1 MTENQ
6 KTVCDVVRVKG
17 SGLHTGIDVILSI
30 VPSEANTGINF
41 VRVDLEN
48 NPVIKADVD
57 NVTDVQ
63 RGTTISQNNASVS
76 TVEHLLAAL
85 TGLGIDNCVIEVN
98 APEVPIMDG
107 SSKPFIDAIKKV
119 GVKDLG
125 VEKDFLIIS
134 EIIKYTDPESGI
146 ELMAVPHDNYSV
158 VSMIDFNS
166 KVLGKQHATLDKIED
181 FEKEVS
187 DCRTFCF
194 LHELEYL
201 LDNNLIKGG
210 DLDNAIVVV
219 DKMVSQEE
227 LNRLSIVFNKKKVL
241 VKEEGILNN
250 LDLKYV
256 NEPARHKL
264 LDIVGD
270 LTLVGKPI
278 KGKIIA
284 TKPGHASNVAFGKL
298 LKQFGKKI
306 MSKVPD
312 YDLYNTVLDVE
323 GIKKIL
329 PHRPPF
335 LFVDRVIELT
345 PERVV
350 GVKNVS
356 VNEDIFRGHFPG
368 QPIFPGVLQVEAMAQ
383 VGGILVLAGLENPE
397 NYLTFFMKIEKV
409 KFRKMVLP
417 GDTIVFD
424 LTYASPYRRG
434 IAHMKGIATVNGQV
448 VAEAEMMA
456 KIQKIK

>member
-6 KTVCDVVRVKG
+6 KTVCDEVLLKG
-17 SGLHTGIDVILSI
+17 SGLHTGIDVNL
-30 VPSEANTGINF
+30 VLCPAQANAGIKF
-41 VRVDLEN
+41 VRVDLDQH
-48 NPVIKADVD
+48 PMIDADVD
-57 NVTDVQ
+57 NVTEVE
-63 RGTTISQNNASVS
+63 RGTTISKNGASVS

-85 TGLGIDNCVIEVN
+85 TGLGIDNCVIKVN
-98 APEVPIMDG
+98 APEIPIMDG
-107 SSKPFIDAIKKV
+107 SSKPFLDAIKKV
-119 GVKDLG
+119 GIQDLG
-125 VEKDFLIIS
+125 IEKDYLVITEPIRYQDT
-134 EIIKYTDPESGI
+134 ENGI
-146 ELMAVPHDNYSV
+146 ELLAIPDDHYSL

-166 KVLGKQHATLDKIED
+166 KVLGKQHANLDKIED
-181 FEKEVS
+181 FEGEVAS
-187 DCRTFCF
+187 CRTFCF
-194 LHELEYL
+194 LHELEHL
-201 LDNNLIKGG
+201 LNHNLIKGG
-210 DLDNAIVVV
+210 DLENAIVVV
-219 DKMVSQEE
+219 DKGVSQKE
-227 LNRLSIVFNKKKVL
+227 LDRLASVFKKDKIS

-250 LDLKYV
+250 VDLRYV

-284 TKPGHASNVAFGKL
+284 TKPGHGANVAFGKL
-298 LKQFGKKI
+298 LKRFDRKQKTNL
-306 MSKVPD
+306 PT

-323 GIKKIL
+323 GIKRIL

-335 LFVDRVIELT
+335 LFVDRVVELT

-356 VNEDIFRGHFPG
+356 VNEDLFRGHFPG

-383 VGGILVLAGLENPE
+383 VGGILVLAGLKDPE
-397 NYLTFFMKIEKV
+397 NYLTYFMKIEQV

-434 IAHMKGIATVNGQV
+434 IAHMKGVASVNGQV

-456 KIQKIK
+456 KIQKVK

>member
-1 MTENQ
+1 MTDNQ
-6 KTVCDVVRVKG
+6 KTVSDVVIVEG
-17 SGLHTGIDVILSI
+17 SGLHTGVDVSLKIH
-30 VPSEANTGINF
+30 PSEPNTGIIF
-41 VRVDLEN
+41 KRIDLEN
-48 NPVIKADVD
+48 CPIIKADVD

-63 RGTTISQNNASVS
+63 RGTTISKNGASIS

-85 TGLGIDNCVIEVN
+85 TGLGIDNCVIDVN
-98 APEVPIMDG
+98 APEIPIMDG
-107 SSKPFIDAIKKV
+107 SSKPFIDAIKQI
-119 GVKDLG
+119 GVKELTE
-125 VEKDFLIIS
+125 EKDYLVIT
-134 EIIKYTDPESGI
+134 EIIKYTDPVNGI
-146 ELMAVPHDNYSV
+146 ELIAIPDDHYNV

-166 KVLGKQHATLDKIED
+166 KVLGKQHATLEKIED

-187 DCRTFCF
+187 SCRTFCF
-194 LHELEYL
+194 LHELEHL

-219 DKMVSQEE
+219 DKKVSQGE
-227 LNRLSIVFNKKKVL
+227 LDRLSEVFNKDKVL

-250 LDLKYV
+250 LDLQYV

-278 KGKIIA
+278 KGKILA
-284 TKPGHASNVAFGKL
+284 TKPGHGSNVAFGKL
-298 LKQFGKKI
+298 LKQFDKKK
-306 MSKVPD
+306 MSDLPS
-312 YDLYNTVLDVE
+312 YDLYNTILDVE
-323 GIKKIL
+323 GIKDIL

-356 VNEDIFRGHFPG
+356 VNEDLFRGHFPG

-383 VGGILVLAGLENPE
+383 VGGILVLAGLENPQ
-397 NYLTFFMKIEKV
+397 NYLTYFMKIEQV

-434 IAHMKGIATVNGQV
+434 IAHMKGIASVNGQV

>member
-6 KTVCDVVRVKG
+6 KTVSDVVSMEG
-17 SGLHTGIDVILSI
+17 AGLHTGVDVILKI
-30 VPSEANTGINF
+30 IPSEANTGIIF
-41 VRVDLEN
+41 KRVDIES
-48 NPVIKADVD
+48 NPIIKADVD
-57 NVTDVQ
+57 NVTDVE
-63 RGTTISQNNASVS
+63 RGTTISQNNVSIS

-85 TGLGIDNCVIEVN
+85 TGLGIDNCIIELN

-107 SSKPFIDAIKKV
+107 SSLPFIEAIKKI
-119 GVKDLG
+119 GIKDLG
-125 VEKDFLIIS
+125 IEKDYLVIT
-134 EIIKYTDPESGI
+134 EIIKYKDPENGI
-146 ELMAVPHDNYSV
+146 ELMAVPDDHYNV

-166 KVLGKQHATLDKIED
+166 KVLGKQHATLEKIED
-181 FEKEVS
+181 FEEEVAS
-187 DCRTFCF
+187 CRTFCF
-194 LHELEYL
+194 LHELEHL
-201 LDNNLIKGG
+201 LDDNLIKGG

-219 DKMVSQEE
+219 DKKVSQAE
-227 LNRLSIVFNKKKVL
+227 LDRLSTVFNKDKVS
-241 VKEEGILNN
+241 VKDEGILNN

-264 LDIVGD
+264 LDIIGD

-278 KGKIIA
+278 KGKIVA
-284 TKPGHASNVAFGKL
+284 TKPGHGSNVAFGKL
-298 LKQFGKKI
+298 LKQFDKKV
-306 MSKVPD
+306 SNKLRD

-383 VGGILVLAGLENPE
+383 VGGILVLAGLENPQD
-397 NYLTFFMKIEKV
+397 YLTYFMKIESV

-417 GDTIVFD
+417 GDTLVFD

-434 IAHMKGIATVNGQV
+434 IAHMKGTASVNGQV